1 MCVYVCRKILGFG
14 FGIEGYM
21 DLKEGR
27 VCHAY
32 CEYGAACLPGR
43 TAPTF
48 LAPFVVLAQG

>member
-1 MCVYVCRKILGFG
+1 MYVCRKILGFG

-21 DLKEGR
+21 GLKEGR